1 MKAPASLQTRLLLG
15 LIGAMSVLWLAA
27 AVMIWVDARYE
38 LDELLDA
45 HLAQAAAL
53 MVAQQARGDDGDDDD
68 PLMATPTLHRY
79 SRQVAFQVWHRGALS
94 LRSPNAPLEPMGRQ
108 TLGFETITLQGV
120 EWRLFS
126 TLGSEPDVLVYV
138 AEQSAARGEITKA
151 VLRGLLLPLMLS
163 LPLIALAAWA
173 VIGRGMRPL
182 RQLSSSLAARAPHAL
197 MPLDRPA
204 GTPLEI
210 VPVVA
215 ALNVLLARVAR
226 LLDAER
232 RFTADAA
239 HELRTPIAGL
249 RAQAQVAL
257 GASSE
262 AERIHA
268 LKATLQ
274 GCDRA
279 SHLVQQLLTL
289 SRLDASGPERSSPVD
304 LARLAQ
310 SVALDLAPAALAAQQ
325 SLELELDLP
334 PAGPEGDD
342 GPRTGSSCVEGD
354 EALLRVLLRNLLDN
368 ALRYGP
374 PGTRVVMKLEAT
386 GAQPRLSVHDSGP
399 GIAAAD
405 LARLGERFFRPPGQA
420 APGSGLG
427 WSIVQRIAQAHGI
440 QVRAES
446 PGALGGLSVHL
457 LWLKGPAP
465 DTSIAAARGSRS
477 GA

>member
-15 LIGAMSVLWLAA
+15 LVGAMSTLWLAA

-38 LDELLDA
+38 VDELLDA

-53 MVAQQARGDDGDDDD
+53 LVAQQAHGSDNDDDD

-79 SRQVAFQVWHRGALS
+79 TRQVAFQVWHRGLLS
-94 LRSPNAPLEPMGRQ
+94 LRSPNAPLAAMGKQ
-108 TLGFETITLQGV
+108 ALGFDTITLEGA

-126 TLGSEPDVLVYV
+126 TLGGEPDVVVYV
-138 AEQSAARGEITKA
+138 AEQSDARNEITKA
-151 VLRGLLLPLMLS
+151 VLRGLLLPLLLA
-163 LPLIALAAWA
+163 LPLIALVAWA

-182 RQLSSSLAARAPHAL
+182 RQLSSSLAAREPGTLAPL
-197 MPLDRPA
+197 GRPP

-210 VPVVA
+210 VPVVT
-215 ALNVLLARVAR
+215 ALNALLARVAR

-268 LKATLQ
+268 LKATLL

-289 SRLDASGPERSSPVD
+289 SRLDAAGPQRTSQVD
-304 LARLAQ
+304 LAKLAQ
-310 SVALDLAPAALAAQQ
+310 SVALDLAPTALAAQQ
-325 SLELELDLP
+325 SLELELPSTSEEPGKEDLP
-334 PAGPEGDD
+334 TL
-342 GPRTGSSCVEGD
+342 RVEGD
-354 EALLRVLLRNLLDN
+354 EALLRVLLRNLVDN

-374 PGTRVVMKLEAT
+374 PGTRVLLRLEAT
-386 GAQPRLSVHDSGP
+386 DGPPRLNVDDSGP
-399 GIAAAD
+399 GMAAAD

-427 WSIVQRIAQAHGI
+427 WSIVQRIAQVHGV

-446 PGALGGLSVHL
+446 PGALGGLSVQL
-457 LWLKGPAP
+457 QWPEA
-465 DTSIAAARGSRS
+465 
-477 GA
+477 